1 MNSGRKAAV
10 RPVTAHG
17 DTLEFLELAKE
28 VLDQV
33 APLVDLQ
40 VNVQRRFS
48 LWPLRDHHLHA
59 LAFEILDQP
68 VSIKGLIGQQCSK
81 AHIADQL
88 LHAHDVVA
96 LARHQDELQLLW
108 IQV

>member
-10 RPVTAHG
+10 RLVTAHC

-48 LWPLRDHHLHA
+48 L
-59 LAFEILDQP
+59 
-68 VSIKGLIGQQCSK
+68 
-81 AHIADQL
+81 
-88 LHAHDVVA
+88 
-96 LARHQDELQLLW
+96 
-108 IQV
+108 